1 MCISLIL
8 SFIPMKTGSPIS
20 KLVLL
25 KLADNAD
32 ARGVCFP
39 SLNYLAQYCEVSVRT
54 VKRHVNELERQGFVK
69 RIKRFD
75 DSGRQRSNIYQLRL
89 PSDSHIQQAELD
101 QAARALDQEDG
112 SLDQENRG
120 RDQNEQ
126 AVPDRMDKK
135 QADRDQASL
144 NETSFDATGF
154 DETSLEKIGI
164 NKTDIHKTDQH
175 KPDFNTHSP
184 NLPISVHS
192 DTHQGDSRSN
202 TESDRPAHI
211 IFHKEHKTELNLKN
225 GTLDGDD
232 VLNTPNRSEE
242 SDTATSI
249 SKPKSKTKNEAVID
263 LLTKEGCA
271 PIYDEFY
278 EILKRTYPKL
288 DVLQELHA
296 MQAWLYINPDKRKPF
311 EHIGHFVN
319 GWLRRSAQAQTKR
332 GSTPAFKKTRGV
344 KQTQAAKQKRTAKP
358 ANPIN
363 ALDPITAVGSI
374 TTAGLTNTGKPTADL
389 HHTHSIQNDQN
400 DQNDQNES
408 KSLEPKQP
416 TPVTQALA
424 DYKAKSTTN
433 PFEERIKALIQSKST
448 SRDNEQ

>member
-1 MCISLIL
+1 MCVSLIL
-8 SFIPMKTGSPIS
+8 SFIPLKTGSPIS

-54 VKRHVNELERQGFVK
+54 VKRHINELEKQGFVK

-75 DSGRQRSNIYQLRL
+75 DSGRQRSNLYQLRL
-89 PSDSHIQQAELD
+89 PSGSHIQQADLD
-101 QAARALDQEDG
+101 QAARALAQED
-112 SLDQENRG
+112 LALEQE
-120 RDQNEQ
+120 DS
-126 AVPDRMDKK
+126 D
-135 QADRDQASL
+135 
-144 NETSFDATGF
+144 
-154 DETSLEKIGI
+154 
-164 NKTDIHKTDQH
+164 KTDQH
-175 KPDFNTHSP
+175 KSDLNTHSP
-184 NLPISVHS
+184 NLPISDHS

-202 TESDRPAHI
+202 TESDRSAHI
-211 IFHKEHKTELNLKN
+211 IFHKEHKTELNLKS
-225 GTLDGDD
+225 GILDGAD

-242 SDTATSI
+242 PDTSI
-249 SKPKSKTKNEAVID
+249 STSTSKPKSKTKNEAVID

-271 PIYDEFY
+271 PIYHEFY

-332 GSTPAFKKTRGV
+332 GLTPAFKKTRGV
-344 KQTQAAKQKRTAKP
+344 KQSQSQTQASKQGTAKP
-358 ANPIN
+358 ANPIK
-363 ALDPITAVGSI
+363 ALDSMNAAGSR
-374 TTAGLTNTGKPTADL
+374 TTAGLTNTDKPTTDVKHA
-389 HHTHSIQNDQN
+389 HSIQNDQT
-400 DQNDQNES
+400 ES

-433 PFEERIKALIQSKST
+433 PFEERIRALIQSRST
-448 SRDNEQ
+448 STDNQQ

>member
-1 MCISLIL
+1 MCVSLIL
-8 SFIPMKTGSPIS
+8 SFIPLKTGSPIS

-54 VKRHVNELERQGFVK
+54 VKRHINELEKQGFVK

-89 PSDSHIQQAELD
+89 PNGNHIQQADLD
-101 QAARALDQEDG
+101 QAARALAQEDG
-112 SLDQENRG
+112 DLEQE
-120 RDQNEQ
+120 DS
-126 AVPDRMDKK
+126 D
-135 QADRDQASL
+135 
-144 NETSFDATGF
+144 
-154 DETSLEKIGI
+154 
-164 NKTDIHKTDQH
+164 KTDQY
-175 KPDFNTHSP
+175 KSDLNTHSP
-184 NLPISVHS
+184 NLPISDHS

-225 GTLDGDD
+225 GISDGAD
-232 VLNTPNRSEE
+232 VLDTPNRSEE
-242 SDTATSI
+242 LETAVPVPISTFT

-263 LLTKEGCA
+263 LLTKEGSA
-271 PIYDEFY
+271 PIYHEFY

-332 GSTPAFKKTRGV
+332 GLTPAFKKTRGP
-344 KQTQAAKQKRTAKP
+344 KQAQPQTQASKQKRTAKP
-358 ANPIN
+358 ANSVK
-363 ALDPITAVGSI
+363 ALDSITASGP
-374 TTAGLTNTGKPTADL
+374 TNTDKPTADL
-389 HHTHSIQNDQN
+389 NHAHSIQNGQAK
-400 DQNDQNES
+400 S
-408 KSLEPKQP
+408 KPLEAKQP

-448 SRDNEQ
+448 SRDNQQ

>member
-1 MCISLIL
+1 MCVSLIL
-8 SFIPMKTGSPIS
+8 SFIPLKTGSPIS

-75 DSGRQRSNIYQLRL
+75 DSGRQRSNLYQLRL
-89 PSDSHIQQAELD
+89 PSGNHIQQADLD
-101 QAARALDQEDG
+101 QADRALAQEDVA
-112 SLDQENRG
+112 LEQE
-120 RDQNEQ
+120 
-126 AVPDRMDKK
+126 
-135 QADRDQASL
+135 
-144 NETSFDATGF
+144 
-154 DETSLEKIGI
+154 
-164 NKTDIHKTDQH
+164 DIHKTDQH
-175 KPDFNTHSP
+175 KSELNTHSP
-184 NLPISVHS
+184 NLPISDHS

-202 TESDRPAHI
+202 TESDRSAHI
-211 IFHKEHKTELNLKN
+211 IFHKEHKTELNLKS
-225 GTLDGDD
+225 GILDGAD

-242 SDTATSI
+242 PDTSI
-249 SKPKSKTKNEAVID
+249 STSTFTSKPKSKTKNEAVID
-263 LLTKEGCA
+263 LLTKEGSA
-271 PIYDEFY
+271 PIYHEFY

-332 GSTPAFKKTRGV
+332 GLTPVFKKTRV
-344 KQTQAAKQKRTAKP
+344 PKQAQSQTQASKQTQTSKQKRTAKP
-358 ANPIN
+358 ANPIK
-363 ALDPITAVGSI
+363 ALDSINAAGSI
-374 TTAGLTNTGKPTADL
+374 TTAGPTSTDKPTADVN
-389 HHTHSIQNDQN
+389 HAHSIQNEQAAS
-400 DQNDQNES
+400 Q
-408 KSLEPKQP
+408 SLEPQQP

-433 PFEERIKALIQSKST
+433 PFEERIKALIQSKSKST
-448 SRDNEQ
+448 DNEQ

>member
-1 MCISLIL
+1 MCVSLIL
-8 SFIPMKTGSPIS
+8 SFIPLKTGSPIS

-75 DSGRQRSNIYQLRL
+75 DSGRQRSNLYQLRL
-89 PSDSHIQQAELD
+89 PSGNHIQQADLD
-101 QAARALDQEDG
+101 QADRALAQEDVA
-112 SLDQENRG
+112 LEQE
-120 RDQNEQ
+120 
-126 AVPDRMDKK
+126 
-135 QADRDQASL
+135 
-144 NETSFDATGF
+144 
-154 DETSLEKIGI
+154 
-164 NKTDIHKTDQH
+164 DIHKTDQH
-175 KPDFNTHSP
+175 KSELNTHSP
-184 NLPISVHS
+184 NLPISDHS

-202 TESDRPAHI
+202 TESDRSAHI
-211 IFHKEHKTELNLKN
+211 IFHKEHKTELNLKS
-225 GTLDGDD
+225 GILDGAD

-242 SDTATSI
+242 PDTSI
-249 SKPKSKTKNEAVID
+249 STSTSKPKSKTKNEAVID
-263 LLTKEGCA
+263 LLTKEGSA
-271 PIYDEFY
+271 PIYHEFY

-332 GSTPAFKKTRGV
+332 GSTPAFKKTRGA
-344 KQTQAAKQKRTAKP
+344 KQTQTPTQASKQKRTAKL
-358 ANPIN
+358 ANSIKS
-363 ALDPITAVGSI
+363 LDSI
-374 TTAGLTNTGKPTADL
+374 TTAGPTNTDKPTAGVN
-389 HHTHSIQNDQN
+389 HTHSIQNDQA
-400 DQNDQNES
+400 ES

-433 PFEERIKALIQSKST
+433 PFEERIKTLIQSKST
-448 SRDNEQ
+448 SRDNQQ

>member
-1 MCISLIL
+1 MCVSLIL
-8 SFIPMKTGSPIS
+8 SFIPLKTGSPIS

-69 RIKRFD
+69 RVKRFD
-75 DSGRQRSNIYQLRL
+75 DSGRQRSNLYQLRL
-89 PSDSHIQQAELD
+89 PSGNHIQQADLD
-101 QAARALDQEDG
+101 QADRALAQEDVA
-112 SLDQENRG
+112 LEQE
-120 RDQNEQ
+120 
-126 AVPDRMDKK
+126 
-135 QADRDQASL
+135 
-144 NETSFDATGF
+144 
-154 DETSLEKIGI
+154 
-164 NKTDIHKTDQH
+164 DIHKTDQH
-175 KPDFNTHSP
+175 KSDLNTHSP
-184 NLPISVHS
+184 NLPISDHL

-225 GTLDGDD
+225 GISDGAD

-242 SDTATSI
+242 PDTSTSI
-249 SKPKSKTKNEAVID
+249 SISKNKTKNEAVID

-271 PIYDEFY
+271 PIYHEFY

-332 GSTPAFKKTRGV
+332 GLTPAFKKARV
-344 KQTQAAKQKRTAKP
+344 LKQAQASKQGTAKP
-358 ANPIN
+358 ANPIK
-363 ALDPITAVGSI
+363 ALDSMNAAGSI
-374 TTAGLTNTGKPTADL
+374 TTAGLTNTTGLTNTAKPTVDVN
-389 HHTHSIQNDQN
+389 HTHSIQNDQ
-400 DQNDQNES
+400 DES
-408 KSLEPKQP
+408 QSLEPKQP

-424 DYKAKSTTN
+424 DYKAKSTIN

-448 SRDNEQ
+448 SRDNQQ

>member
-1 MCISLIL
+1 MCVSLIL
-8 SFIPMKTGSPIS
+8 SFIPLKTGSPIS

-54 VKRHVNELERQGFVK
+54 VKRHINELERQGFVK

-75 DSGRQRSNIYQLRL
+75 DSGRQRSNLYQLRL
-89 PSDSHIQQAELD
+89 PSGHHIQQTDLD
-101 QAARALDQEDG
+101 QAARVLDQEDVA
-112 SLDQENRG
+112 LEQE
-120 RDQNEQ
+120 DIALE
-126 AVPDRMDKK
+126 
-135 QADRDQASL
+135 QADRD
-144 NETSFDATGF
+144 
-154 DETSLEKIGI
+154 
-164 NKTDIHKTDQH
+164 KTEQH
-175 KPDFNTHSP
+175 KSDLNTHTP
-184 NLPISVHS
+184 NLPISDHL
-192 DTHQGDSRSN
+192 DTHLGDSRSN

-211 IFHKEHKTELNLKN
+211 IFHKEHKTELNLKS
-225 GTLDGDD
+225 GILDGAD

-242 SDTATSI
+242 PDTSI
-249 SKPKSKTKNEAVID
+249 STSTFTSKPKSKTKNEAVID
-263 LLTKEGCA
+263 LLTKEGSA
-271 PIYDEFY
+271 PIYHEFY

-332 GSTPAFKKTRGV
+332 GSTPAFKKTRAP
-344 KQTQAAKQKRTAKP
+344 KQAQSQTQTSKQGTAKP
-358 ANPIN
+358 ANPIKALGSMN
-363 ALDPITAVGSI
+363 AAGSI
-374 TTAGLTNTGKPTADL
+374 TTAGPTNTDKPTADL
-389 HHTHSIQNDQN
+389 NQAYSIQSGQA
-400 DQNDQNES
+400 ES
-408 KSLEPKQP
+408 QSLEPKQP

>member
-1 MCISLIL
+1 MCVSLIL
-8 SFIPMKTGSPIS
+8 SFIPLKTGSPIS

-54 VKRHVNELERQGFVK
+54 VKRHINELERQGFVK

-89 PSDSHIQQAELD
+89 PSGHHIQQTDLD
-101 QAARALDQEDG
+101 QAARVLDQEDVA
-112 SLDQENRG
+112 LEQE
-120 RDQNEQ
+120 
-126 AVPDRMDKK
+126 
-135 QADRDQASL
+135 
-144 NETSFDATGF
+144 
-154 DETSLEKIGI
+154 
-164 NKTDIHKTDQH
+164 DIHKTEQH
-175 KPDFNTHSP
+175 KSDLNTHTP
-184 NLPISVHS
+184 NLPISDHL
-192 DTHQGDSRSN
+192 DTHLGDSRSN

-225 GTLDGDD
+225 GILDGAD

-242 SDTATSI
+242 PDTSI
-249 SKPKSKTKNEAVID
+249 STSTSKPKSKTKNEAVID
-263 LLTKEGCA
+263 LLTKEGSA
-271 PIYDEFY
+271 PIYHEFY

-296 MQAWLYINPDKRKPF
+296 MQAWLYVNPDKRKPF

-332 GSTPAFKKTRGV
+332 GLTPAFKKTRGS
-344 KQTQAAKQKRTAKP
+344 KQAQSQTQASKQKRTAKP
-358 ANPIN
+358 ANPIK
-363 ALDPITAVGSI
+363 ALDSMNAAGSI
-374 TTAGLTNTGKPTADL
+374 TTAGLTNTAKPTADL
-389 HHTHSIQNDQN
+389 NHTHSIQNDQA
-400 DQNDQNES
+400 ES
-408 KSLEPKQP
+408 QSLEPKQP

-424 DYKAKSTTN
+424 DYKAKSTIN

-448 SRDNEQ
+448 SRDNQQ

>member
-1 MCISLIL
+1 MCVSLIL
-8 SFIPMKTGSPIS
+8 SFIPLKTGSPIS

-54 VKRHVNELERQGFVK
+54 VKRHVNELEKQGFVK

-75 DSGRQRSNIYQLRL
+75 DSGRQRSNLYQLRL
-89 PSDSHIQQAELD
+89 PSGNHIQQADLD
-101 QAARALDQEDG
+101 QAARALAQEDVALEQEG
-112 SLDQENRG
+112 SD
-120 RDQNEQ
+120 
-126 AVPDRMDKK
+126 
-135 QADRDQASL
+135 
-144 NETSFDATGF
+144 
-154 DETSLEKIGI
+154 
-164 NKTDIHKTDQH
+164 KTDQH
-175 KPDFNTHSP
+175 QSELNTHSP
-184 NLPISVHS
+184 NLPISDHS

-202 TESDRPAHI
+202 TESDRSAHI
-211 IFHKEHKTELNLKN
+211 IFHKEHKTELNLKS
-225 GTLDGDD
+225 GILDGAD

-242 SDTATSI
+242 PDTSI
-249 SKPKSKTKNEAVID
+249 STSTSKPKSKTKNEAVID

-271 PIYDEFY
+271 PIYHEFY

-332 GSTPAFKKTRGV
+332 GLTPAFKKTRGV
-344 KQTQAAKQKRTAKP
+344 KQSQSQTQASKQTQAPKQGTAKP
-358 ANPIN
+358 ANPIK
-363 ALDPITAVGSI
+363 ALDSMNAAGSR
-374 TTAGLTNTGKPTADL
+374 TTAGLTNTHKPTADVN
-389 HHTHSIQNDQN
+389 HAHSIQNDQA
-400 DQNDQNES
+400 DSQ
-408 KSLEPKQP
+408 SLEPQQP

-424 DYKAKSTTN
+424 DYKAKSTIN
-433 PFEERIKALIQSKST
+433 PFEERIKALIQSRST